1 MDAGQLF
8 SRYTYVEAEG
18 DLFSQGEGASSSMG
32 RHTRVDNLTDATLTS
47 YRVKYGAGVTKDDVF
62 FYVYGLLHSPDYRE
76 HFAADLK
83 KMLPRIPR
91 VPSVEHFRAF
101 SDAGRAL
108 SELHIGYESVDPY
121 PLEEHWAVDPE
132 TLDEAERYRVTQM
145 KYGGKAGAWDKT
157 VVKYNGYLTLSG
169 LPVEAQ
175 RYMLGSRSAVD
186 WILER
191 YQVKTDRASGI
202 VNDPNDWGRE
212 HGDPRYIRDLL
223 GRIVTV
229 SLETMRIVDA
239 LPGLELE

>member
-1 MDAGQLF
+1 MK
-8 SRYTYVEAEG
+8 
-18 DLFSQGEGASSSMG
+18 GAA
-32 RHTRVDNLTDATLTS
+32 H
-47 YRVKYGAGVTKDDVF
+47 F

-76 HFAADLK
+76 RFAADLK
-83 KMLPRIPR
+83 KMLPRIPQ
-91 VPSVEHFRAF
+91 VPSSDFRAF

-108 SELHIGYESVDPY
+108 SELHVGYESVEPY
-121 PLEEHWAVDPE
+121 SLQEHWAIDPE
-132 TLDEAERYRVTQM
+132 ALDEAERFRVTKM

-175 RYMLGSRSAVD
+175 RYTLGSRSAVD

-191 YQVKTDRASGI
+191 YQVKTDKASGI

-229 SLETMRIVDA
+229 SLETIRIVDA
-239 LPGLELE
+239 LPGLEAE